1 MFLKGYGDRVHFFVI
16 TQSEQ
21 LQPIHFLFHYMQI
34 PLSTIFRVFLPFAA
48 GYFLSYLFRVVNAV
62 IASDLVSDIGLN
74 PSDLGLLT
82 AAYFLTFAAFQLPLG
97 VLLDRFGPRK
107 TEAVLLLF
115 AGLGAFIFARAET
128 VTGLL
133 VGRALIGFG
142 VSACLM
148 AAFTAFVIWFPARRL
163 PLINGFQMAAGGLGA
178 IAGTVPV
185 QKALEITDWRGLFAG
200 LAGFAIVV
208 AATVLFVVP
217 EKQYET
223 AGTGLGE
230 QIRGIRR
237 VFTSFIFWRIAPLTV
252 MSQASALAIHG
263 LWAGPWLKDV
273 AGLDR
278 PQAAFV
284 LFLIAAAMVAGF
296 LILGAIAARLPIR
309 GKRVFAV
316 PVAGMTCFMG
326 VLIALVSGSALP
338 PRLMWIFFG
347 FFGTAGIVTYAELSR
362 QFPMSMA
369 GRVNTGLNL
378 LVFVAAFAGQWGIGA
393 IINLWTPTNQ
403 GIFPE
408 AAYRVAFGVMLMLQV
423 LGLAWFFISGKLD
436 RRHA

>member
-1 MFLKGYGDRVHFFVI
+1 
-16 TQSEQ
+16 
-21 LQPIHFLFHYMQI
+21 MQTAL
-34 PLSTIFRVFLPFAA
+34 PTIFRVFLPFAA

-62 IASDLVSDIGLN
+62 IAPDLVRDIGLN

-82 AAYFLTFAAFQLPLG
+82 SAYFLTFAAFQLPLG
-97 VLLDRFGPRK
+97 VLLDRYGPRK
-107 TEAVLLLF
+107 IEAALLMF

-128 VTGLL
+128 VTGLI

-163 PLINGFQMAAGGLGA
+163 PLINGLQMAAGGLGA

-185 QKALEITDWRGLFAG
+185 QKALETTDWRGLFVG
-200 LAGFAIVV
+200 LAGFAIAV
-208 AATVLFVVP
+208 AVTVLFVVP
-217 EKQYET
+217 EKHRE
-223 AGTGLGE
+223 ASSTGLLE
-230 QIRGIRR
+230 QIQGIRR
-237 VFTSFIFWRIAPLTV
+237 VFTSFTFWRIAPLTV

-273 AGLDR
+273 AGFDR
-278 PQAAFV
+278 SQTAGV

-296 LILGAIAARLPIR
+296 LILGAIAARLPVR
-309 GKRVFAV
+309 GKRVFVV
-316 PVAGMTCFMG
+316 PVAGMSCFMG
-326 VLIALVSGSALP
+326 VLITLVSGSTLP
-338 PRLMWIFFG
+338 PWLMWIFFG

-378 LVFVAAFAGQWGIGA
+378 LVFVAAFAGQWGIGV
-393 IINLWTPTNQ
+393 IINLWTPSAR

-408 AAYRVAFGVMLMLQV
+408 AAYRVAFGAMLLLQV
-423 LGLAWFFISGKLD
+423 LSLLWFFLSGKFD
-436 RRHA
+436 RRNLPL